1 MAKIL
6 TGTSNDDELIIQSD
20 STSVQA
26 GAGTDTVVFGGNY
39 ADYTFSQSED

>member
-20 STSVQA
+20 STSLQA
-26 GAGTDTVVFGGNY
+26 GMGTDTVVFGE
-39 ADYTFSQSED
+39 SR

>member
-1 MAKIL
+1 MTKIL
-6 TGTSNDDELIIQSD
+6 KGTSNDDELTIQSD

-26 GAGTDTVVFGGNY
+26 GAGTDTVVFSGNY